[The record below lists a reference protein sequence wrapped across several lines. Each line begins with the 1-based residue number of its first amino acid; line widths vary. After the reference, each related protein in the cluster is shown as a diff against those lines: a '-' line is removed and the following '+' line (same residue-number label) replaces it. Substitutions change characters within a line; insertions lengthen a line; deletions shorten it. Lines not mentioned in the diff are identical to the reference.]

1 MNLHERKLRVEISTK
16 IDTLFLVYVVEPEN
30 IRQKSE

>member
-1 MNLHERKLRVEISTK
+1 MNLHERKLRVEIATI

-30 IRQKSE
+30 IRQKGE